1 MQRQG
6 SFSQAE
12 YAGKKKQ
19 TRRDKFLAEMEQ
31 VVPWARLVERLRP
44 FYPKGERGRPPIGLE
59 RMLRLYFLQQWYG
72 LADEALEDAL
82 YDSQALRGF
91 AGIDLSVAAVP
102 DATTVL
108 NFRHW
113 LEEHDLTRA
122 LFDEVGAMLEER
134 GLLMRQGTI
143 VDATIIAAPP
153 STKNKS
159 KARDPEMHQTKKG
172 NQWHFG
178 MKAHI
183 GVDVASGVVHTVVG
197 TAANEADI
205 NQTAALLHGQ
215 EEAVFADAGYTGA
228 DKRPELED
236 RDVSWNIAIKRSII
250 KALPKALRDLAE
262 PVERA
267 LSQVRAWVEH
277 PFHIVKNLFRHK
289 KLRYRGLAK
298 NTAQLHTLFALANL
312 VIVKKTLLAQRRPD
326 HTRTLSLIP
335 KTTQE
340 TRPQPRFLPPRPL
353 PTGRAARK
361 SGVGRRTVSYP
372 RNVQCFLSAH
382 TFIFIRINRYCRFC
396 ELEPRRLGS
405 QKVQSRLG
413 FAAGNRFPGVTS
425 KRGVAKVRKGHGRA
439 CCSLVRAAAVGSASA
454 LNQS

>member
-1 MQRQG
+1 MQLQG

-31 VVPWARLVERLRP
+31 VVPWPRLVERLRP
-44 FYPKGERGRPPIGLE
+44 LYPKGERGRPPIGLE
-59 RMLRLYFLQQWYG
+59 RMLRIHFLQQWYG
-72 LADEALEDAL
+72 LADGAMEDAL

-91 AGIDLSVAAVP
+91 AGIDLTVAAVP
-102 DATTVL
+102 EATTIL

-113 LEEHDLTRA
+113 LESHELSQA
-122 LFDEVGAMLEER
+122 LFAEVSAMLEER

-143 VDATIIAAPP
+143 VDATIIAAPS

-205 NQTAALLHGQ
+205 NQMAAVLHGA
-215 EEAVFADAGYTGA
+215 EEDVFADAGYTGA
-228 DKRPELED
+228 DKRPEHED
-236 RDVSWNIAIKRSII
+236 RDVCWNIAIKRSII
-250 KALPKALRDLAE
+250 KALPKGLRDLAE

-267 LSQVRAWVEH
+267 LAQVRAWVEH

-312 VIVKKTLLAQRRPD
+312 VIVKKTLL
-326 HTRTLSLIP
+326 
-335 KTTQE
+335 
-340 TRPQPRFLPPRPL
+340 
-353 PTGRAARK
+353 
-361 SGVGRRTVSYP
+361 
-372 RNVQCFLSAH
+372 
-382 TFIFIRINRYCRFC
+382 
-396 ELEPRRLGS
+396 
-405 QKVQSRLG
+405 VQSR
-413 FAAGNRFPGVTS
+413 A
-425 KRGVAKVRKGHGRA
+425 
-439 CCSLVRAAAVGSASA
+439 
-454 LNQS
+454 

>member
-1 MQRQG
+1 MQLQG

-59 RMLRLYFLQQWYG
+59 RMLRIHFLQQWYG
-72 LADEALEDAL
+72 LADEAMEDAL

-91 AGIDLSVAAVP
+91 AGIDLTVAAVP
-102 DATTVL
+102 DATTIM

-113 LEEHDLTRA
+113 LESHELSQA
-122 LFDEVGAMLEER
+122 LFAEVSAMLEER

-153 STKNKS
+153 STKNKQKS
-159 KARDPEMHQTKKG
+159 RDPEMHQTRKG

-183 GVDVASGVVHTVVG
+183 GVDVASGLVHTVKG

-205 NQTAALLHGQ
+205 NQMAAVLHGQ
-215 EEAVFADAGYTGA
+215 ESDIFADAGYTGA
-228 DKRPELED
+228 DRRPEHED

-267 LSQVRAWVEH
+267 LAQVRAWVEH

-312 VIVKKTLLAQRRPD
+312 VIVKKTLL
-326 HTRTLSLIP
+326 
-335 KTTQE
+335 
-340 TRPQPRFLPPRPL
+340 
-353 PTGRAARK
+353 
-361 SGVGRRTVSYP
+361 
-372 RNVQCFLSAH
+372 
-382 TFIFIRINRYCRFC
+382 
-396 ELEPRRLGS
+396 
-405 QKVQSRLG
+405 VQSR
-413 FAAGNRFPGVTS
+413 A
-425 KRGVAKVRKGHGRA
+425 
-439 CCSLVRAAAVGSASA
+439 
-454 LNQS
+454 

>member
-31 VVPWARLVERLRP
+31 VVPWSRLVARLQPL
-44 FYPKGERGRPPIGLE
+44 YPKGERGRPPIGVE
-59 RMLRLYFLQQWYG
+59 RMLRIYFLQQWYG

-82 YDSQALRGF
+82 YDSQGLRSF
-91 AGIDLSVAAVP
+91 AGIDLSHDPVP
-102 DATTVL
+102 DATTL
-108 NFRHW
+108 LKFRHW
-113 LEEHDLTRA
+113 LERHDLTRA
-122 LFDEVGAMLEER
+122 LFDDIAAMLEER

-159 KARDPEMHQTKKG
+159 QSRDPEMHQTKKG

-183 GVDVASGVVHTVVG
+183 GVDVTSGVVHTLTG

-228 DKRPELED
+228 DKRPELAD
-236 RDVSWNIAIKRSII
+236 REVSWNIAIRRSII

-262 PVERA
+262 PMERA
-267 LSQVRAWVEH
+267 LAQVRAWVEH
-277 PFHIVKNLFRHK
+277 PFHVVKNLFRHK

-312 VIVKKTLLAQRRPD
+312 VIVKKTLLAQ
-326 HTRTLSLIP
+326 
-335 KTTQE
+335 
-340 TRPQPRFLPPRPL
+340 
-353 PTGRAARK
+353 
-361 SGVGRRTVSYP
+361 
-372 RNVQCFLSAH
+372 
-382 TFIFIRINRYCRFC
+382 
-396 ELEPRRLGS
+396 S
-405 QKVQSRLG
+405 QI
-413 FAAGNRFPGVTS
+413 
-425 KRGVAKVRKGHGRA
+425 
-439 CCSLVRAAAVGSASA
+439 
-454 LNQS
+454 

>member
-1 MQRQG
+1 MRRQG

-19 TRRDKFLAEMEQ
+19 TRRSKFLAEKER
-31 VVPWARLVERLRP
+31 VVPGARLVERLRP
-44 FYPKGERGRPPIGLE
+44 LYPKGERGGPPIGLE
-59 RMLRLYFLQQWYG
+59 RMLRIYFLQHWYG

-91 AGIDLSVAAVP
+91 AGIDLVVESVP
-102 DATTVL
+102 DATTL
-108 NFRHW
+108 LKFRHW
-113 LEEHDLTRA
+113 LEQHELTKV
-122 LFDEVGAMLEER
+122 LFDEVGTMLEER

-153 STKNKS
+153 STKNKQ
-159 KARDPEMHQTKKG
+159 KTRDPEMPQTKKG

-183 GVDVASGVVHTVVG
+183 GVDVAPGVVHTVVG

-215 EEAVFADAGYTGA
+215 EQAVFADAGYTGA

-236 RDVSWNIAIKRSII
+236 CDVSWNIAIKRSII
-250 KALPKALRDLAE
+250 KALPKGLRDWAE
-262 PVERA
+262 AVERA

-277 PFHIVKNLFRHK
+277 PFHVVKDLFRHR

-312 VIVKKTLLAQRRPD
+312 VIVKKPLLAQM
-326 HTRTLSLIP
+326 
-335 KTTQE
+335 
-340 TRPQPRFLPPRPL
+340 
-353 PTGRAARK
+353 PT
-361 SGVGRRTVSYP
+361 
-372 RNVQCFLSAH
+372 
-382 TFIFIRINRYCRFC
+382 
-396 ELEPRRLGS
+396 
-405 QKVQSRLG
+405 
-413 FAAGNRFPGVTS
+413 
-425 KRGVAKVRKGHGRA
+425 
-439 CCSLVRAAAVGSASA
+439 
-454 LNQS
+454 

>member
-1 MQRQG
+1 MQLQG

-31 VVPWARLVERLRP
+31 VVPWPRLVERLRP
-44 FYPKGERGRPPIGLE
+44 LYPKGERGRPPIGLE
-59 RMLRLYFLQQWYG
+59 RMLRIHFLQQWYG
-72 LADEALEDAL
+72 LADGAMEDAL

-91 AGIDLSVAAVP
+91 AGIDLTVAAVP
-102 DATTVL
+102 EATTIL

-113 LEEHDLTRA
+113 LESHELSQA
-122 LFDEVGAMLEER
+122 LFAEVSAMLEER

-143 VDATIIAAPP
+143 VDATIIAAPS

-205 NQTAALLHGQ
+205 NQMAAVLHGA
-215 EEAVFADAGYTGA
+215 EEDVFADAGYTGA
-228 DKRPELED
+228 DKRPEHED
-236 RDVSWNIAIKRSII
+236 RDVCWNIAIKRSII
-250 KALPKALRDLAE
+250 KALPKGLRDLAE

-267 LSQVRAWVEH
+267 LAQVRAWVEH

-289 KLRYRGLAK
+289 KLRYRGLVK

-312 VIVKKTLLAQRRPD
+312 VIIKKTLL
-326 HTRTLSLIP
+326 
-335 KTTQE
+335 
-340 TRPQPRFLPPRPL
+340 
-353 PTGRAARK
+353 
-361 SGVGRRTVSYP
+361 
-372 RNVQCFLSAH
+372 
-382 TFIFIRINRYCRFC
+382 
-396 ELEPRRLGS
+396 
-405 QKVQSRLG
+405 VQSQ
-413 FAAGNRFPGVTS
+413 P
-425 KRGVAKVRKGHGRA
+425 
-439 CCSLVRAAAVGSASA
+439 
-454 LNQS
+454 

>member
-31 VVPWARLVERLRP
+31 VVPWARLVDRLRP

-102 DATTVL
+102 EATTVL

-113 LEEHDLTRA
+113 LEQHDLTKA

-205 NQTAALLHGQ
+205 NQMAAVLHGQ

-228 DKRPELED
+228 DKRPEHED
-236 RDVSWNIAIKRSII
+236 RDVSWNITIKRSII
-250 KALPKALRDLAE
+250 KALPKGLRDLAE

-312 VIVKKTLLAQRRPD
+312 VIVKKTLARAGPCLIAPGLCLDPENSTGKPQNKPD
-326 HTRTLSLIP
+326 FHQTQTVTR
-335 KTTQE
+335 
-340 TRPQPRFLPPRPL
+340 
-353 PTGRAARK
+353 
-361 SGVGRRTVSYP
+361 
-372 RNVQCFLSAH
+372 H
-382 TFIFIRINRYCRFC
+382 
-396 ELEPRRLGS
+396 
-405 QKVQSRLG
+405 
-413 FAAGNRFPGVTS
+413 
-425 KRGVAKVRKGHGRA
+425 
-439 CCSLVRAAAVGSASA
+439 AAVTNYAATAKPSPTPTLFGVSLTYRAVGCNLHDLRSKG
-454 LNQS
+454 